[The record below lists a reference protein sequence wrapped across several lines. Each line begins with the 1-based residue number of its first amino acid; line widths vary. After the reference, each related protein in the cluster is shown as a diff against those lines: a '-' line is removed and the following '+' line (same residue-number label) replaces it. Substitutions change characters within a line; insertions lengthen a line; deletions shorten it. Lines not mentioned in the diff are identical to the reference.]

1 MRVRGWKR
9 GLGDDGGAAAVEF
22 ALIGPLFVLLLAGVV
37 VYGGWLW
44 LAQSVQAV
52 ASEAARA
59 AVAGLD
65 HEERRLLAQSE
76 VQEGLSH
83 ASRVLDADHLS
94 TRIISDD
101 QRVEV
106 VLVYDASEHPI
117 LQLMNLVP
125 GPSRRIERRAVVRVG
140 GY

>member
-1 MRVRGWKR
+1 MARRRRLGVRN
-9 GLGDDGGAAAVEF
+9 DSGAAAVEF
-22 ALIGPLFVLLLAGVV
+22 ALVGPLFVLLLAGVV

-44 LAQSVQAV
+44 LAQSVQSI

-65 HEERRLLAQSE
+65 HEERESLARTE
-76 VQEGLSH
+76 VELGLGQ
-83 ASRVLDADHLS
+83 ASRALDADHMS
-94 TRIISDD
+94 TRIVGDD
-101 QRVEV
+101 QRIEV
-106 VLVYDASEHPI
+106 VLVYDASDHLI

>member
-1 MRVRGWKR
+1 MRVRIWKR
-9 GLGDDGGAAAVEF
+9 SLADDGGAAAVEF

-44 LAQSVQAV
+44 LAQSVQSV

-83 ASRVLDADHLS
+83 ASRVL
-94 TRIISDD
+94 R
-101 QRVEV
+101 
-106 VLVYDASEHPI
+106 
-117 LQLMNLVP
+117 
-125 GPSRRIERRAVVRVG
+125 
-140 GY
+140 